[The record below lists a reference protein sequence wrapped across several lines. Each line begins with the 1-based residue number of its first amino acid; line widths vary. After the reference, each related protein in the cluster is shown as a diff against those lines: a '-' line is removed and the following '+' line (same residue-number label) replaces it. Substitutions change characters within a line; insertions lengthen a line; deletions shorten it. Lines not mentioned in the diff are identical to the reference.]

1 MREFRRRGPDLARY
15 TFEGDPVIYVVPTLI
30 DLDDI
35 GFRVA
40 QMARVAGIPL
50 ETTVVISNGALPYST
65 SVHNHLGNA
74 GKIIT
79 IGMSYYDFD
88 RVRQRAE
95 VVQDLSEN
103 VEGKAVFL
111 LDEVV
116 DRGGTMP
123 VAIDHIRSSGAR
135 SVHTGTLIF
144 KRRSV
149 YVPDFIGETI
159 GDEWVVFPHDIRPS
173 VQHLSQKWRDLG
185 VSESGIL
192 ERLYR
197 LFERSPHL
205 VDQVDAYQSM
215 VPA

>member
-1 MREFRRRGPDLARY
+1 MSIDGQTDSRMPRY
-15 TFEGDPVIYVVPTLI
+15 SFAGDPVTYVVPTLI
-30 DLDDI
+30 DLDEL
-35 GFRVA
+35 GFRL
-40 QMARVAGIPL
+40 ARAARASGIPL

-65 SVHNHLGNA
+65 SVHNHLGND

-95 VVQDLSEN
+95 VVQDLSDE
-103 VEGKAVFL
+103 VVGKAVFL

-123 VAIDHIRSSGAR
+123 VAIDHILTSGAR
-135 SVHTGTLIF
+135 SVHTGALIF

-149 YVPDFIGETI
+149 FVPDFVGESI
-159 GDEWVVFPHDIRPS
+159 DDEWVVFPHDIRPS
-173 VQHLSQKWRDLG
+173 IERISSKWRDLG
-185 VSESGIL
+185 VNEAEI
-192 ERLYR
+192 RTRFHR
-197 LFERSPHL
+197 LFERAPHL
-205 VDQVDAYQSM
+205 VEQVIHYHSL